1 MTLYRHI
8 PVYRRIEGGVSLYHV
23 FEIIGRGYAVQSRD
37 FHYPDSPN
45 AHRMQLDAQLL
56 ELLTEEAPEVRSGL
70 FATIESAVDAFDAE
84 FDAGEA
90 ESCEA

>member
-23 FEIIGRGYAVQSRD
+23 FEMSDAATRCSRD
-37 FHYPDSPN
+37 FHYPDSTN

-70 FATIESAVDAFDAE
+70 FATIESAVDAFDAK
-84 FDAGEA
+84 FADEA